1 MKLMQICILSLIT
14 LFLPTLSAAD
24 TANAEAYFI
33 TPMNGAHV
41 DGKVTIRFG
50 LRGMGVAPAGVEIP
64 GTGHHHLLI
73 NADPMPDLTKP
84 LPSNEQVRHFGKGQT
99 ETTIELA
106 PGKYKLQ
113 LVLGDHLHT
122 PHQPPVTSG
131 TITITVR

>member
-73 NADPMPDLTKP
+73 NADPMPDPTKP